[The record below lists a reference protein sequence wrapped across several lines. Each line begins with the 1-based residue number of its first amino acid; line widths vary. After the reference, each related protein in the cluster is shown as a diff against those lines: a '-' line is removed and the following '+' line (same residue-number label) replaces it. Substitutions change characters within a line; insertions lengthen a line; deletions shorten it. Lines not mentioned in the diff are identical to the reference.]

1 MQATATA
8 TVTVTIDGL
17 IPSFVL
23 HLKAKNRS
31 PRTVQSYSESARKFA
46 AFATERRMPRD
57 VKGSIRREHV
67 EAFMVDLND
76 RFRPATAAVRFRS
89 LQQFFKW
96 AVEDGEIENSP
107 MERMKAPTIPDEP
120 PPVLT
125 DAELR
130 AARPGHHLPIR
141 RHGGSAVGGRR
152 PPDRRR
158 GPRRRARSG
167 GGEGR
172 KPRFLSIGA
181 KTAKAIDR
189 YLRMRRGDGNPALWI
204 GPKGAMTASGIAQMV
219 ERRSLTAG
227 LGKVNPHRFRHT
239 FAHRWLS
246 AGGNEGDLERLAG
259 WSGPQMLRRY
269 GASAAA
275 ERAIAAHRRLGLL
288 DRL

>member
-130 AARPGHHLPIR
+130 ALLKACEGKDFASRRDLAITCLFADTGARLSEVAGLQIEDVDLDAGLAR
-141 RHGGSAVGGRR
+141 VVGKGASPDSSPSGRR
-152 PPDRRR
+152 PRRLSTATFGCDEGTATQR
-158 GPRRRARSG
+158 SGLARRA
-167 GGEGR
+167 
-172 KPRFLSIGA
+172 P
-181 KTAKAIDR
+181 
-189 YLRMRRGDGNPALWI
+189 
-204 GPKGAMTASGIAQMV
+204 
-219 ERRSLTAG
+219 
-227 LGKVNPHRFRHT
+227 
-239 FAHRWLS
+239 
-246 AGGNEGDLERLAG
+246 
-259 WSGPQMLRRY
+259 
-269 GASAAA
+269 
-275 ERAIAAHRRLGLL
+275 
-288 DRL
+288 